1 MKRLFSHILILI
13 TGIALLMSCADDTF
27 TKESLADGQVGLKL
41 ALNLPGGRS
50 AGTRMGGTDADT
62 DTEEGQGFEN
72 LIQSTDIRLLIFSN
86 NLFQE
91 EVTGLQ
97 ITGSGSVRFLE
108 GETAN
113 PYEGTVEIV
122 VLTNL
127 KSSDVT
133 PLTEAFNGKTVEEV
147 YRMCNYAYGEKEWAL
162 SSDRRIPMWGSLS
175 MYLKKGEV
183 NRGNIDLYR
192 AVAKV
197 NLLVNEGQG
206 LENFSLSSVWVYF
219 ANTEGYCAPLP
230 SDATVESAETQFTKT
245 SIPSTSAQ
253 RNVPLTYTLEEGA
266 NVFQN
271 HIYIPESNNKVPGEN
286 KKKLCLVVGGHY
298 KGEGLVEPEEESF
311 YRIDFKDNLES
322 GNNNDLRVYD
332 VIRNHSYQFN
342 IRSVKHPGTTTPEE
356 ALDHVVVGMDVVIEE
371 WVNEPMRGIPDQ
383 YTLTTDKSRVTFS
396 QHISSETVEVQTD
409 YGPTEN
415 NWELADIPAADNW
428 FTVEKE
434 DQDHIR
440 ITAIENRGVSRKG
453 SFCVQAG
460 NLKKQ
465 INVYQNQPPTANSY
479 VVGDG
484 THELIVTIKG
494 NGNDGVYANSD
505 KGLGNVKLVE
515 SDQEDASINPDKIGI
530 IWETQTGLIT
540 LKNKEGNSVSGG
552 TGKFATYD
560 KGKGIIEYVVNSA
573 SAKIGGVRGGN
584 ALIGAFT
591 NNGTLLWS
599 WHIWICPD
607 MVESEGVIKEE
618 YIQHWS
624 INGYYVMD
632 RNLGALDNKPGV
644 ASLGLL
650 YQWGRKDPFI
660 GAKVTN
666 DNYTDT
672 GVLSTEIYYGS
683 WGVSDKSSAT
693 TPMTIPETI
702 LNPTTLTKAGMSKGS
717 DNRKALLWGT
727 DGGLNKE
734 GVKDL
739 GTKTIYDPCPMGY
752 RVPPVDAFVFET
764 TRVPKSYTKETETL
778 YDGWTRFD
786 YNTYTITRW
795 ETYNKSSEKL
805 NWNENLIY
813 VPHYETNRT
822 WDSDLHMSY
831 YSGNYIENADF
842 YGFYLNYSEI
852 TEPQVTKDFKKDSNN
867 KYYFYKPKNIANL
880 TWLPL
885 SGAYDPHNEKTE
897 LTFKNVIVEKGSSIT
912 VNSFLWTNSS
922 VTSVDK
928 QLIPAAMFL
937 HGTETGGG
945 GSGRHIH
952 GLTKEDIRAEPHYAG
967 AVRCVRDVQ
976 KDFSASNDVPDNISL
991 KKNTGSVATAK
1002 VYSVNDT
1009 WKVVDA
1015 GAPWFKISPD
1025 RGTADKGRG
1034 TDITITA
1041 LQTNNTG
1048 TTRTAIVLIQF
1059 SQEKSPRAFT
1069 VTQKQR

>member
-27 TKESLADGQVGLKL
+27 TKEGLTGEQVGLKL
-41 ALNLPGGRS
+41 ALNLPGGGS
-50 AGTRMGGTDADT
+50 ASTRMGGTDANT

-86 NLFQE
+86 NIFQE

-97 ITGSGSVRFLE
+97 ITGLETSSVRFLE
-108 GETAN
+108 GKTAN
-113 PYEGTVEIV
+113 PYEGNVEIV
-122 VLTNL
+122 VFTNL
-127 KSSDVT
+127 KSSGLT
-133 PLTEAFNGKTVEEV
+133 PLTEEFKGKTVEEI
-147 YRMCNYAYGEKEWAL
+147 YRMCNYVYGEKEWAL

-197 NLLVNEGQG
+197 NLLVNEGRG
-206 LENFSLSSVWVYF
+206 LDEFSLSSVWVYF

-230 SDATVESAETQFTKT
+230 SDATVESIETQFTKT
-245 SIPSTSAQ
+245 SIPSSSAQ
-253 RNVPLTYTLEEGA
+253 RSGPLTYTLEEGA

-271 HIYIPESNNKVPGEN
+271 HIYIPESNNKVPEEN

-298 KGEGLVEPEEESF
+298 KGEGLVEPGEESF

-322 GNNNDLRVYD
+322 GNNEDLRVYD

-342 IRSVKHPGTTTPEE
+342 IRSVKNPGTTTPEE
-356 ALDHVVVGMDVVIEE
+356 ALDNVVVGMDVVITA
-371 WVNEPMRGIPDQ
+371 WVDEPMRGIPDQ
-383 YTLTTDKSRVTFS
+383 YTLTTDKSRVTFTQKS
-396 QHISSETVEVQTD
+396 ATEKVEVWTD

-415 NWELADIPAADNW
+415 NWELADVPTNSW
-428 FTVEKE
+428 FTVVKE
-434 DQDHIR
+434 GPDHVS
-440 ITAIENRGVSRKG
+440 ITAEENHGVSRNG

-465 INVYQNQPPTANSY
+465 IIVYQNQPPTANCY

-484 THELIVTIKG
+484 EHELIVTIKG

-515 SDQEDASINPDKIGI
+515 SNQDDASIKPDKIGI
-530 IWETQTGLIT
+530 IWETQAGLIM
-540 LKNKEGNSVSGG
+540 LKDKEGNSVSSGN
-552 TGKFATYD
+552 GKFATYD
-560 KGKGIIEYVVNSA
+560 TGKGIIKYEVNSTGA
-573 SAKIGGVRGGN
+573 TIGGVRGGN

-599 WHIWICPD
+599 WHIWVCPD
-607 MVESEGVIKEE
+607 MVESEGAIREE
-618 YIQHWS
+618 YIQHWK

-666 DNYTDT
+666 DDYRDT
-672 GVLSTEIYYGS
+672 GVLPTEIYYGS
-683 WGVSDKSSAT
+683 WGVSKNDEE

-702 LNPTTLTKAGMSKGS
+702 LHPTTLTKAGMSKGS

-727 DGGLNKE
+727 DGGLNTT

-764 TRVPKSYTKETETL
+764 KRVPKSYTKKDETL
-778 YDGWTRFD
+778 TDGRYQFN
-786 YNTYTITRW
+786 YNTYTPTKW
-795 ETYNKSSEKL
+795 ESYNKSSEKL

-813 VPHYETNRT
+813 VPHYETKRT
-822 WDSDLHMSY
+822 WDDDLHMSY
-831 YSGNYIENADF
+831 YSGDYIKNAEF

-852 TEPQVTKDFKKDSNN
+852 IEPQVTQDFKKDSNN
-867 KYYFYKPKNIANL
+867 RYYFYKPKNTANL

-885 SGAYDPHNEKTE
+885 SGAYNPHNKKTE
-897 LTFKNVIVEKGSSIT
+897 LTFKSVTVEQGSSIT

-922 VTSVDK
+922 VTSADK

-952 GLTKEDIRAEPHYAG
+952 GLTKSDIRAEPHYAG

-976 KDFSASNDVPDNISL
+976 KDFSESNKVPSDILLGKNI
-991 KKNTGSVATAK
+991 GSTVIAK
-1002 VYSVNDT
+1002 VYSINDT

-1025 RGTADKGRG
+1025 RGSADKGRG

-1041 LQTNNTG
+1041 LQTNDTG
-1048 TTRTAIVLIQF
+1048 SDRTATVLIQF
-1059 SQEKSPRAFT
+1059 SQEKILRSFK
-1069 VTQKQR
+1069 VTQTRR

>member
-1 MKRLFSHILILI
+1 
-13 TGIALLMSCADDTF
+13 
-27 TKESLADGQVGLKL
+27 
-41 ALNLPGGRS
+41 
-50 AGTRMGGTDADT
+50 
-62 DTEEGQGFEN
+62 
-72 LIQSTDIRLLIFSN
+72 
-86 NLFQE
+86 
-91 EVTGLQ
+91 
-97 ITGSGSVRFLE
+97 
-108 GETAN
+108 
-113 PYEGTVEIV
+113 
-122 VLTNL
+122 
-127 KSSDVT
+127 
-133 PLTEAFNGKTVEEV
+133 
-147 YRMCNYAYGEKEWAL
+147 
-162 SSDRRIPMWGSLS
+162 
-175 MYLKKGEV
+175 
-183 NRGNIDLYR
+183 
-192 AVAKV
+192 
-197 NLLVNEGQG
+197 
-206 LENFSLSSVWVYF
+206 
-219 ANTEGYCAPLP
+219 
-230 SDATVESAETQFTKT
+230 
-245 SIPSTSAQ
+245 
-253 RNVPLTYTLEEGA
+253 
-266 NVFQN
+266 
-271 HIYIPESNNKVPGEN
+271 
-286 KKKLCLVVGGHY
+286 
-298 KGEGLVEPEEESF
+298 
-311 YRIDFKDNLES
+311 
-322 GNNNDLRVYD
+322 
-332 VIRNHSYQFN
+332 
-342 IRSVKHPGTTTPEE
+342 
-356 ALDHVVVGMDVVIEE
+356 
-371 WVNEPMRGIPDQ
+371 
-383 YTLTTDKSRVTFS
+383 
-396 QHISSETVEVQTD
+396 
-409 YGPTEN
+409 
-415 NWELADIPAADNW
+415 
-428 FTVEKE
+428 
-434 DQDHIR
+434 
-440 ITAIENRGVSRKG
+440 
-453 SFCVQAG
+453 
-460 NLKKQ
+460 
-465 INVYQNQPPTANSY
+465 
-479 VVGDG
+479 
-484 THELIVTIKG
+484 
-494 NGNDGVYANSD
+494 
-505 KGLGNVKLVE
+505 
-515 SDQEDASINPDKIGI
+515 
-530 IWETQTGLIT
+530 
-540 LKNKEGNSVSGG
+540 
-552 TGKFATYD
+552 
-560 KGKGIIEYVVNSA
+560 
-573 SAKIGGVRGGN
+573 
-584 ALIGAFT
+584 
-591 NNGTLLWS
+591 
-599 WHIWICPD
+599 

-672 GVLSTEIYYGS
+672 GVLSTKIYYGS

-764 TRVPKSYTKETETL
+764 RKKNKNGKYI
-778 YDGWTRFD
+778 D
-786 YNTYTITRW
+786 
-795 ETYNKSSEKL
+795 KSSETQ

-813 VPHYETNRT
+813 IPHKVKEYGWST
-822 WDSDLHMSY
+822 DDLERFT
-831 YSGNYIENADF
+831 GNYVKNADY
-842 YGFYLNYSEI
+842 YGFYLNYSSI
-852 TEPQVTKDFKKDSNN
+852 VKKPLIKGGNYTNN
-867 KYYFYKPKNIANL
+867 LDGDGDMYKLNNYEDL

-885 SGAYDPHNEKTE
+885 SGAYNPHNEKTE
-897 LTFKNVIVEKGSSIT
+897 LTFRNVIVEQGSSIT

-991 KKNTGSVATAK
+991 EKNTGSVATAK

-1048 TTRTAIVLIQF
+1048 TARTAIVLIQF